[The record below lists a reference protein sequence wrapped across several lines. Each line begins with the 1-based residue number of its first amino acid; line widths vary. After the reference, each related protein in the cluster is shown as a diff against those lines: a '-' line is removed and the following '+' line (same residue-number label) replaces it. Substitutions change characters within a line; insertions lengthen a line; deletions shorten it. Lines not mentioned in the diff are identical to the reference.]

1 MGILVS
7 SLPCKGLRSYQS
19 HSCCSLTKLCP
30 TLCDPVDCSGP
41 AYMSFTNSQ
50 SLCKFMS
57 TESVMPSNHLVL
69 YHSLLLLSIFPS
81 IRVFPSKL
89 DLQIRWPKYW
99 SLGFSFSPFNEHL
112 DLTSFRI
119 DWFDLVV

>member
-57 TESVMPSNHLVL
+57 TESVMPSNHLIL
-69 YHSLLLLSIFPS
+69 CCPLLLLPSVFPS
-81 IRVFPSKL
+81 IRVFSMSRHFASVTSVPKQNTQPSCW
-89 DLQIRWPKYW
+89 DSR
-99 SLGFSFSPFNEHL
+99 FSSTALSGIHTL
-112 DLTSFRI
+112 CL
-119 DWFDLVV
+119 